1 MTSMIEKLLKSARDN
16 PYKIAYKIDDE
27 KITYKELYSKS
38 LYYSNL
44 LKREGNKP
52 VILYGH
58 KEINMIIGIISCIL
72 ANRTYIPVE
81 LGTPSERIKEIM
93 KISDASLVLTNHRIE
108 DIKTTR
114 LSTLENYKDKP
125 IIENDNDIVYII
137 FTSGSTGVPKGVPIS
152 KENLD
157 NFVRWIS
164 HNSTLSKYK
173 GIKVLN
179 NASFSFDLSVA
190 DLFYSLCNGHTLVA
204 YSFNVVNDYDKIFEV
219 YKKERIVFSVL
230 TPTIA
235 KLTLLNPNFNANNY
249 PYLECLYF
257 CGEQLDKSLVNKLIG
272 AFPKIK
278 ILNAYGPT
286 EATSAVS
293 MIRIKKNMLDKDYL
307 PVGEVD
313 KSATDI
319 EIKKKEILLKG
330 KSVFNGYLG
339 MKSRNHYKENGVNC
353 YKTGDVGFIDDNEL
367 YCLGRKDHQIKYK
380 GFRIELGEI
389 ENQLKSINKVK
400 DAIVLSKQNDLGV
413 ITTIKAY
420 VITRLTEEEIKN
432 ELRKTLPYY
441 MIPKSFV
448 FLKRFPINK
457 NGKVDRKEL
466 SKL

>member
-108 DIKTTR
+108 NIKTTR
-114 LSTLENYKDKP
+114 LSTLENYKDKS

-257 CGEQLDKSLVNKLIG
+257 CGEQLDKSLVNKIIG

-319 EIKKKEILLKG
+319 EIKSKEILLKG

>member
-72 ANRTYIPVE
+72 ANRTYIRVE

-319 EIKKKEILLKG
+319 EIKSKEILLKG

-400 DAIVLSKQNDLGV
+400 DAIVLSKQNNLGV

>member
-319 EIKKKEILLKG
+319 EIKSKEILLKG